1 MKMGIVP
8 RVPNGCLHG
17 SASLDRVL
25 NQTLKGGWPPFGCPT
40 IADVTSPSRRTT
52 LALLLL
58 LSASAFTAPLGF
70 SCAMLLAGGPVSQN
84 QVVRLTSAANWLFG
98 LSLAI
103 QLSAAWLFNPK
114 PVRPLRVVGTV
125 FGCVAGSFV
134 VGLTLADLASGWWHR
149 VAEMIVGK

>member
-17 SASLDRVL
+17 SASLDREL
-25 NQTLKGGWPPFGCPT
+25 NQTGRGGQPPFRCPT

-58 LSASAFTAPLGF
+58 LSASAFTVPLGF
-70 SCAMLLAGGPVSQN
+70 SCAMHLLE
-84 QVVRLTSAANWLFG
+84 TSAANWLFG
-98 LSLAI
+98 LSVAI
-103 QLSAAWLFNPK
+103 QLTAALLFNPK

-125 FGCVAGSFV
+125 FGCVAGSFLI
-134 VGLTLADLASGWWHR
+134 GLALADLAPHWWGR